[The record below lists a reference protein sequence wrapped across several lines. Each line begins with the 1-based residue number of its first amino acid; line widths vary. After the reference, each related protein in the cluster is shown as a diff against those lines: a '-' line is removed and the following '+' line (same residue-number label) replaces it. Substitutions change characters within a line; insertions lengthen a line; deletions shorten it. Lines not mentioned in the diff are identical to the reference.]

1 MIPSTEGFLDQDFE
15 IEEQAN
21 KTYRMDPNT
30 GSIGG
35 TIDGLEAIK
44 QAAFKILNTE
54 RYQYVIYSWGY
65 GIETL
70 DLYGEAISYVCPEL
84 ERRITEALT
93 WDSRITEVTDF
104 EFDLPKK
111 GVVHVKFTIYTI
123 YGEEQM
129 EKEVAI

>member
-1 MIPSTEGFLDQDFE
+1 MIPSTVGFLDQDFE

-21 KTYRMDPNT
+21 KTYRMDADM

-35 TIDGLEAIK
+35 IVDGLEAVK

-65 GIETL
+65 GVETL
-70 DLYGEAISYVCPEL
+70 DLYGEPISYVCPEL

-93 WDSRITEVTDF
+93 WDSRITEVAEF
-104 EFDLPKK
+104 EFDLLKK
-111 GVVHVKFTIYTI
+111 GVVQVKFTIYTI